1 MKKLLLATTC
11 LVLASTASMAADMG
25 MPYTKAPMAAP
36 TAFSWTGC
44 YAGAHVGGGSL
55 TTNGTSFLTDTGA
68 DDTFGASNANGSG
81 AVAGGQLGCNYQD
94 GNWVVGLE
102 GEGYWSG
109 IRADVANTFFTS
121 GGAFE
126 EKVGLTVKNTNDFT
140 IAARVGMA
148 FDRTLVYGKAG
159 WAWGNY
165 NLNGFDICCGPSGSA
180 FNEPAKVTLNGVMVG
195 AGIEHALTHNWTIK
209 AEYDFI
215 GFGTKSFSTSL
226 CPNGGT
232 CTPSFETVPFSSNK
246 QIVKVGF
253 NYLFGPGH

>member
-11 LVLASTASMAADMG
+11 LALASTASMAADMG

-55 TTNGTSFLTDTGA
+55 TTNGINELNETSVNN
-68 DDTFGASNANGSG
+68 TFGSSNANGSG

-94 GNWVVGLE
+94 GNWVFGLE

-109 IRADVANTFFTS
+109 IKANVVNNFS
-121 GGAFE
+121 EGGGIVTE
-126 EKVGLTVKNTNDFT
+126 TRGLSVKNNNDFT

-159 WAWGNY
+159 WAWGRY
-165 NLNGFDICCGPSGSA
+165 NLTGFENFPTESFS
-180 FNEPAKVTLNGVMVG
+180 ETETAKGTLDGVMIG
-195 AGIEHALTHNWTIK
+195 AGIEHALTRNWTIK

-215 GFGTKSFSTSL
+215 GFGTKSFSSSFCETGS
-226 CPNGGT
+226 T
-232 CTPSFETVPFSSNK
+232 CNPTTQSVPFSSNK
-246 QIVKVGF
+246 QVVKVGF

>member
-1 MKKLLLATTC
+1 MKKFLLATTC
-11 LVLASTASMAADMG
+11 LALASTASMAADMG

-44 YAGAHVGGGSL
+44 YAGAHVGGGNL
-55 TTNGTSFLTDTGA
+55 TTNGINELTDTEQA
-68 DDTFGASNANGSG
+68 HLAHRTRTARARSR
-81 AVAGGQLGCNYQD
+81 GGQLGCNYQD
-94 GNWVVGLE
+94 GNWVFGLE

-109 IRADVANTFFTS
+109 IKANVINNFTE
-121 GGAFE
+121 GG
-126 EKVGLTVKNTNDFT
+126 VLPSSSGLTVKNTNDFT

-148 FDRTLVYGKAG
+148 FDRTLVYGKGG

-165 NLNGFDICCGPSGSA
+165 NLTGFDTCCGTSA
-180 FNEPAKVTLNGVMVG
+180 TTISETAKGTLNGFMVG
-195 AGIEHALTHNWTIK
+195 AGIEHALTRNWTVK

-215 GFGTKSFSTSL
+215 GFGTKSLSTSFCSSGEL
-226 CPNGGT
+226 APRNDE
-232 CTPSFETVPFSSNK
+232 SVPFSSNK